1 TGLLYTAGARTINGV
16 NLGSTQLGFA
26 IRPAAGAPIQVS
38 ISGQLASAS
47 NPGAGWSPL
56 AAAATAGGY
65 DLYWRN
71 SVSGQLARWNL
82 NSSGAFVGGD
92 VLTPNQFLQAESSLN
107 ADLDGD
113 GSTGLLYTAGARTIN
128 GVNLGSTQLGFAI
141 RPGAGAPIQ
150 VSISGQLASASNP
163 GAGWSPLAA
172 AATAG
177 GYDLYWRNSVSGQ
190 LARWNLNST
199 GAFIGGSVLNIH
211 QFLAEESRLNQ
222 DLDGDTLTGISRT
235 SQIATVSLFSTTGGY
250 ALDANSLDPL
260 LLVPITIQGNQ
271 ISATNPGAGWTAIA
285 AAADATGGFDLYWKN
300 NNNGEY
306 ARWDLNT
313 SAGFVGGSVLTL
325 SQLFGEES
333 RLAFDLNRDG
343 VVGVV
348 V

>member
-1 TGLLYTAGARTINGV
+1 M
-16 NLGSTQLGFA
+16 
-26 IRPAAGAPIQVS
+26 
-38 ISGQLASAS
+38 
-47 NPGAGWSPL
+47 

-71 SVSGQLARWNL
+71 SVSGQYARWNL
-82 NSSGAFVGGD
+82 NSS
-92 VLTPNQFLQAESSLN
+92 
-107 ADLDGD
+107 
-113 GSTGLLYTAGARTIN
+113 
-128 GVNLGSTQLGFAI
+128 
-141 RPGAGAPIQ
+141 
-150 VSISGQLASASNP
+150 
-163 GAGWSPLAA
+163 
-172 AATAG
+172 
-177 GYDLYWRNSVSGQ
+177 
-190 LARWNLNST
+190 

-250 ALDANSLDPL
+250 ALDTNSLDPL
-260 LLVPITIQGNQ
+260 LLVPITAQGSQ

-300 NNNGEY
+300 NNNGAY

-313 SAGFVGGSVLTL
+313 SAGFVGVSVLTT